1 MLRNVYLEGEL
12 GEKFGSLR
20 TIDADSFEDV
30 LKCLHGNFDDFR
42 AYLADCYEKGIYF
55 FWKINGKHITSPEE
69 LELRFGEGDMVISPI
84 PAGAIWNKI
93 KKAFKGIGKILL
105 GGALMLLG
113 FGMIAGVIA
122 GGVLLGAA
130 ATIVGQFLFSAGM
143 YELLAEDPSTDNSQ
157 DTSYLFSGASQNINE
172 NDPIPI
178 CYGRLRIPGRQ
189 ISFEVRNADNIIS
202 NINSLST
209 RIWP

>member
-12 GEKFGSLR
+12 GEKFGTLR
-20 TIDADSFEDV
+20 TMDADSFEDV

-55 FWKINGKHITSPEE
+55 FWKINGKHITSVEE
-69 LELRFGEGDMVISPI
+69 LELKFKEGDMVISPI
-84 PAGAIWNKI
+84 PAGSILGFV
-93 KKAFKGIGKILL
+93 KKAFSSIGKILL

-113 FGMIAGVIA
+113 FGMIAGVVA
-122 GGVLLGAA
+122 GGLLLGAG
-130 ATIVGQFLFSAGM
+130 ATIIGQFLFSQGM

-157 DTSYLFSGASQNINE
+157 DTSYLFSGAAQNINE
-172 NDPIPI
+172 NDPVPI
-178 CYGRLRIPGRQ
+178 CYGRLRIPARQ
-189 ISFEVRNADNIIS
+189 ISFEIRNDENIIS

-209 RIWP
+209 RIGA